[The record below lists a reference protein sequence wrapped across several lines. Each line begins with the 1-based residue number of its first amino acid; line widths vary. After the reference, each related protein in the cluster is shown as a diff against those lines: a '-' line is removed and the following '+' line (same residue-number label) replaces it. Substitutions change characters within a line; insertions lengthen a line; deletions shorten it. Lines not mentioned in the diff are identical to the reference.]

1 MIRILP
7 LFLVLAA
14 CNTVEV
20 GTDTVAGLATPVLAR
35 HDAYVLADPGL
46 TDADR
51 APLLAQSVAVREA
64 LVGEKVDARAIL
76 PLLAAPMDRH
86 DAYLR
91 ADPLIDPGDRNTYL
105 RSTEILRLLLGEAST
120 P

>member
-1 MIRILP
+1 MRVLLP
-7 LFLVLAA
+7 LLFLVA

-20 GTDTVAGLATPVLAR
+20 DVAPVSGMSGPVLAR
-35 HDAYVLADPGL
+35 HDAYVLADPAL
-46 TDADR
+46 TDPQRTAFLAEAEQAR
-51 APLLAQSVAVREA
+51 AA
-64 LVGEKVDARAIL
+64 LVGEKVDARVVL

-91 ADPLIDPGDRNTYL
+91 ADAAIDPGDRATYL